1 MISRKYL
8 YLIALAREKH
18 FGRAALACHISP
30 STLSAAIREIELELG
45 VAVVNRGRSF
55 GGLTR
60 EGQCVV
66 EHAIRLAS
74 TAEGLRQ
81 ELRSLREELTGHLT
95 LGVIPTALTVVA
107 SLTAA
112 FARQHP
118 QVNLEVRSLGT
129 AEILKRMQQF
139 DIDAGIMYVESGM
152 QQQLFTLPL
161 WEENH
166 VFLCPL
172 DSELANREAITWYEA
187 THTPLCLLTPD
198 MQNRKMIDAIFSQL
212 GYSAEPSLET
222 NSIISMLAHVSAGSW
237 SAILPENVL
246 ELIGVP
252 AGVKVLLLTEPTF
265 SSQTGLVVAGRE
277 PWSPLVS
284 ALIKTAQALET
295 STSSVT

>member
-18 FGRAALACHISP
+18 FGRAAAASHISP
-30 STLSAAIREIELELG
+30 STLSAAIRDIEVELG

-55 GGLTR
+55 AGLTR

-66 EHAIRLAS
+66 EHAIRLAA

-81 ELRSLREELTGHLT
+81 ELRSLCEALTGHLT

-112 FARQHP
+112 FARHHP

-129 AEILKRMQQF
+129 NEILKRMQQF
-139 DIDAGIMYVESGM
+139 DLDAGIMYVESGL
-152 QQQLFTLPL
+152 QQQLFTVPL
-161 WEENH
+161 WDESH

-172 DSELANREAITWYEA
+172 DSELANRETITWYEA
-187 THTPLCLLTPD
+187 THTPLCLLTSD

-222 NSIISMLAHVSAGSW
+222 NSIISMLAHVSAGGW
-237 SAILPENVL
+237 SAILPQNVL

-252 AGVKVLLLTEPTF
+252 AGVKVLALTEPNF

-277 PWSPLVS
+277 PWPPLLK
-284 ALIKTAQALET
+284 ALIQTAKQMAV
-295 STSSVT
+295 SPI

>member
-30 STLSAAIREIELELG
+30 STLSAAIRDIELELG
-45 VAVVNRGRSF
+45 VAVVNRGRTF

-107 SLTAA
+107 SLTTA
-112 FARQHP
+112 FAMQHP
-118 QVNLEVRSLGT
+118 HVSLEVRSLGT

-139 DIDAGIMYVESGM
+139 DLDAGIMYVESGY
-152 QQQLFTLPL
+152 QQQLFTVPL
-161 WEENH
+161 WQENH
-166 VFLCPL
+166 VFLCPVE
-172 DSELANREAITWYEA
+172 SELAQRDSITWYEA
-187 THTPLCLLTPD
+187 THTALCLLTPD

-212 GYSAEPSLET
+212 GYRAEPSLET
-222 NSIISMLAHVSAGSW
+222 NSIISILAHVSAGGW
-237 SAILPENVL
+237 SAILPQNVL

-252 AGVKVLLLTEPTF
+252 ASIKVLPLLEPSF

-277 PWSPLVS
+277 PWSPLLA
-284 ALIKTAQALET
+284 ALIKTVQGLKAT
-295 STSSVT
+295 V